1 MADNSSPATE
11 ERISVQLNVQENGDT
26 ATSAF
31 IERMRQRGIRPKLR
45 IDLLPLTYTLSRVV
59 RTCTKRWQD
68 QVNPNDSFRFFLN
81 GEEVVDHST
90 TLETLHRQRGSPRV
104 DNRCLLTLTYAFC
117 SNCRAP
123 PSAEG
128 EEDGDD
134 ERWPIPCAAEIAIPA
149 ALPSSGPPD
158 AFLSSSGA
166 NSPMPLPLGQE
177 QGPRGQDK
185 AAWAEYPGGDTES
198 ELSTS
203 GSVHRAEASET
214 ACATVEDNSHQGSPV
229 NAVTSSGA
237 EFDDSTC
244 WGACLQGTKAK
255 CTPGFIAGPGHF
267 NHKLC
272 DRCRS
277 GICVPTDRIR
287 AVSPELAASLVTTTT
302 FSQGFFKQS
311 LREFG
316 DAKWRIVNNMKQCS
330 GPMLACFLST
340 PPPLAWLP
348 LPPEWLSTD
357 KSHIWLHYAY
367 GTLRPYMGRPVTTG
381 SPSMSA
387 QCAVAENGQAVPLP
401 SPSLPTEDNSPMPL
415 PRGQDKAAW
424 AEYPGGD
431 TESELSTSGSVH
443 GAEASETACAT
454 VEDNSHQG
462 SPVNAVTSSGAEFDD
477 STCWGACLQG
487 TKAKCTPGFIAG
499 PGHFN
504 HKLCDRCR
512 SGICVPTDRIRAVSP
527 ELAASLVTTTT
538 FSQGFFKQSLRE
550 FGDAKWRI
558 VNNMKQCSGPM
569 LACFLSTPP
578 PLAWLP
584 LPPEWLSTDKS
595 HIWLHYA
602 YGTLRPYMGRP
613 VTTGSP
619 SMSAQCAVAEN
630 GQAVPL
636 PTPSSC
642 TGRSKRPR
650 TSDVTDGRCS
660 KSLPSTSFTSDTTAS
675 DATCPTAVQ
684 PPPVARRVSSAPEE
698 PEPLFRRP
706 MQGVLSSA
714 RPQRTSSMHEA
725 HPRRTSEYTCD
736 AMSESATA
744 MSDSDKQSEH
754 AMEEEEYAE
763 ELKGGGVAHGEEA
776 GDEMV
781 SAHEGLP
788 TTPAN
793 PPSPSWPAPPQ
804 SAPPSPPPQPSIRT
818 TAAAPRQTSGLF
830 DVLVANSTSRSRS
843 IRALTRTFFMPGGLI
858 LGAAGSVFLAYA
870 TLQQQQDTAMTALLL
885 LDKVTIALRLI
896 ATPGI
901 YVSLSMVIIA
911 MASALAKTRVV
922 AVLWLVLIVVGRP
935 VVMCTSAYG
944 RGQKLATDI
953 SHWMQPEVRKAIH
966 AISFGIG
973 MVHPHACRGYGMT
986 WLLVMAGLVN
996 LGQLA
1001 WGVQLW
1007 LHTRPLVTLH
1017 DALLRNVC
1025 VDRCVP
1031 FMSGI
1036 CCAWALSYT
1045 GRRLG
1050 RRSVT
1055 APA

>member
-1 MADNSSPATE
+1 M
-11 ERISVQLNVQENGDT
+11 QLNVQENGDT

-134 ERWPIPCAAEIAIPA
+134 ERWPIPCAADIAIPA

-177 QGPRGQDK
+177 QG
-185 AAWAEYPGGDTES
+185 
-198 ELSTS
+198 
-203 GSVHRAEASET
+203 
-214 ACATVEDNSHQGSPV
+214 
-229 NAVTSSGA
+229 
-237 EFDDSTC
+237 
-244 WGACLQGTKAK
+244 
-255 CTPGFIAGPGHF
+255 
-267 NHKLC
+267 
-272 DRCRS
+272 
-277 GICVPTDRIR
+277 
-287 AVSPELAASLVTTTT
+287 
-302 FSQGFFKQS
+302 
-311 LREFG
+311 
-316 DAKWRIVNNMKQCS
+316 
-330 GPMLACFLST
+330 
-340 PPPLAWLP
+340 
-348 LPPEWLSTD
+348 
-357 KSHIWLHYAY
+357 
-367 GTLRPYMGRPVTTG
+367 
-381 SPSMSA
+381 
-387 QCAVAENGQAVPLP
+387 
-401 SPSLPTEDNSPMPL
+401 

-650 TSDVTDGRCS
+650 TSDVTDGRGS

-675 DATCPTAVQ
+675 GATCPTAVQ